1 MTMNNPKPSTDRA
14 ELLMQKLWEID
25 PMRTS
30 CNVNPDME
38 TEYWSQAR
46 DIIDALD
53 SGKSPDDAV
62 TEVFDDYFWEA
73 CLQRDGKASAEH
85 QQIVAAIAQII

>member
-46 DIIDALD
+46 DIIDQRPRAIHAHLI
-53 SGKSPDDAV
+53 PV
-62 TEVFDDYFWEA
+62 TVGNRQTA
-73 CLQRDGKASAEH
+73 
-85 QQIVAAIAQII
+85 